1 MFILNKFKKMLKNK
15 KSYSLLNDEFLNSY
29 SEYQQSLKFFYEKY
43 KDKNNQ
49 PEANSDFKELILDY
63 LNFKYENGE
72 KWIKGLIYII
82 KKQQFLSQKLLTS
95 IFYLDL
101 YDLIIKP
108 KIFGIKLREKLYPQS
123 KIFSYELFDG
133 DINNNINIDE
143 DTKKYKIKRQ
153 ESYELFE
160 VIKRQLEYKENP
172 FNIVINNFILY
183 FIEEV
188 ENKNRFLDKINKDF
202 ENYCTKILNELKDQI
217 NEFIIFLT
225 KCITIFYKINNIQ
238 EYDTYYALLI
248 SIIFCGKGNSKKL
261 YQLFIEIIKK
271 KEKNKIELFKK
282 IISYYKA
289 KNLIEPKDFLVEKK
303 FCLDKNSKEIFEEIK
318 INENNL
324 INIKSPYENAIK
336 AFKNIEKYQ
345 NPFDKLLLTVKLSKI
360 ISEEISNFWSQV
372 HQEDLKNKNIH
383 LNIEADDFISIF
395 KYLLFK
401 SEISDIHAQICFIDS
416 FTSNQIKLDSEWYY
430 LSLIQVSLMQL
441 EETKLEE

>member
-1 MFILNKFKKMLKNK
+1 MLESK
-15 KSYSLLNDEFLNSY
+15 KSLSLLNDELLNSY
-29 SEYQQSLKFFYEKY
+29 SEYQKSLKFFSEKY
-43 KDKNNQ
+43 KDKNNP
-49 PEANSDFKELILDY
+49 PEANSDLKELILDY
-63 LNFKYENGE
+63 LNFKFENGE

-82 KKQQFLSQKLLTS
+82 KKQQFLSQKFLTS
-95 IFYLDL
+95 IFYLDI
-101 YDLIIKP
+101 YDIIIKP
-108 KIFGIKLREKLYPQS
+108 KIFCIKLREKLYPQS
-123 KIFSYELFDG
+123 KIFSYELFENDA
-133 DINNNINIDE
+133 NNNINIDE
-143 DTKKYKIKRQ
+143 ETKKYKIKRQ

-183 FIEEV
+183 FVEVV

-271 KEKNKIELFKK
+271 KERNKIDLFKK

-289 KNLIEPKDFLVEKK
+289 KNLTEPKDFMIEKK
-303 FCLDKNSKEIFEEIK
+303 FCLNNNSKEIFEEIK

-324 INIKSPYENAIK
+324 IDNKSPYENAIK

-372 HQEDLKNKNIH
+372 NQEDIKNKNIN

-395 KYLLFK
+395 KYLIFK
-401 SEISDIHAQICFIDS
+401 SEIPDIHAQICFIDS

-441 EETKLEE
+441 EETKLDE

>member
-1 MFILNKFKKMLKNK
+1 MFKSK
-15 KSYSLLNDEFLNSY
+15 KSLSLLNDELLNSY
-29 SEYQQSLKFFYEKY
+29 SEYQKSLKFFNEKY
-43 KDKNNQ
+43 KDKNNP
-49 PEANSDFKELILDY
+49 PEANSDLKELILDY
-63 LNFKYENGE
+63 LNFKFENGE

-95 IFYLDL
+95 IFYLDI
-101 YDLIIKP
+101 YDIIIKP
-108 KIFGIKLREKLYPQS
+108 KIFCIKLKEKLYPQS
-123 KIFSYELFDG
+123 KIFSYELFENDA
-133 DINNNINIDE
+133 NNNINIDE
-143 DTKKYKIKRQ
+143 ETKKYKIKRQ

-160 VIKRQLEYKENP
+160 VIKRQIEYKENP

-183 FIEEV
+183 FIEVV

-217 NEFIIFLT
+217 NEFIIFIT

-271 KEKNKIELFKK
+271 KERNKIDLFKK

-289 KNLIEPKDFLVEKK
+289 KNLTEPKDFMIEKK
-303 FCLDKNSKEIFEEIK
+303 FCLNNNSKEIFEEIK

-324 INIKSPYENAIK
+324 IDNKSPYENAIK

-372 HQEDLKNKNIH
+372 DQEDLKNKNIN

-395 KYLLFK
+395 KYLIFK
-401 SEISDIHAQICFIDS
+401 SEIPDIHAQICFIDS